1 MKIVGFQS
9 GHDTSYCILEDGKP
23 IIHEELE
30 RFSREKEKLEDGL
43 RMFFNYYSGDLSEI
57 KYFTFGNWGG
67 RSGKWAKQCGE
78 EKYTKQMEDLLDKSG
93 GKFYELSHH
102 MSHAANAFFSSNLD
116 DALILTMDGGG
127 TEGPGEVTAFTV
139 YTGKGN
145 KIKKRQVWGIDEFN
159 IGSVWNKVLRE
170 FGLSVGYPHGNQSG
184 TLMAMACMGSG
195 DQWLDMI
202 YNSIKNGSGIQFY
215 NTMDEQTKFDI
226 TNALQ
231 RATEQI
237 VEEVIREFLS
247 KYPNKNICLAG
258 GCALNSVFVGKIQE
272 WFPEIENIY
281 IPPVPYDSGLAIGSA
296 QYLWHQLLD
305 KPRIRW
311 DDNFTPYLGRSY
323 GLQDIEKTLNE
334 NEDIVEWK
342 TVEESDVLK
351 LLDDQ
356 KIISV
361 FGGGS
366 ESGRRALGNRSI
378 LADPRSPKMKDM
390 INEKVKH
397 RQWFRPFAPSI
408 LRDHVTDWFERDAD
422 SPYMTTVIKF
432 KEEVRD
438 KVPAVV
444 HFDGSARL
452 QTVTENDNFWYY
464 NFIKQWYKK
473 TGVPILLNTSFND
486 REPIVETPS
495 HAMNCYLGTNI
506 DYLYFYDFKILVSK
520 TFIY

>member
-9 GHDTSYCILEDGKP
+9 GHDTSYCVLENGKP

-43 RMFFNYYSGDLSEI
+43 RMFFNYYEGDISDV
-57 KYFTFGNWGG
+57 KHFTFGNYGG
-67 RSGKWAKQCGE
+67 RSGKWAEACGD
-78 EKYTKQMEDLLDKSG
+78 EKYTKLMKDSLDNSG
-93 GKFYELSHH
+93 GEFHELSHH
-102 MSHAANAFFSSNLD
+102 MCHAANAFFSSNLD
-116 DALILTMDGGG
+116 EALILTMDGGG
-127 TEGPGEVTAFTV
+127 TEHPGIPTAFTV

-145 KIKKRQVWGIDEFN
+145 KIKKRQVWDIKKFN
-159 IGSVWNKVLRE
+159 IGSVWNKILRG

-195 DQWLDMI
+195 DRWVDVI
-202 YNSIKNGSGIQFY
+202 YDSIKHGSNIQVY
-215 NTMDEQTKFDI
+215 KNLEEQAQFDI

-231 RATEQI
+231 RATER
-237 VEEVIREFLS
+237 VVKEVIDEFLN
-247 KYPNKNICLAG
+247 KYPSENICLAG
-258 GCALNSVFVGKIQE
+258 GCSLNSVFVGKIQE
-272 WFPEIENIY
+272 WFPRIKNVY

-305 KPRIRW
+305 KPRIKW
-311 DDNFTPYLGRSY
+311 DDNFTPYLGRTYDLKSIESE
-323 GLQDIEKTLNE
+323 LQTKDKK
-334 NEDIVEWK
+334 VKWK
-342 TVEESDVLK
+342 KVNESDVLD
-351 LLDDQ
+351 LLDKQ
-356 KIISV
+356 NIISV

-408 LRDHVTDWFERDAD
+408 LRDHVTNWFERDSD
-422 SPYMTTVIKF
+422 SPYMTTVLKF
-432 KEEVRD
+432 KKELRD

-452 QTVTENDNFWYY
+452 QTVTEKDNKWYY
-464 NFIKQWYKK
+464 NFIKKWYEK
-473 TGVPILLNTSFND
+473 TDVPILLNTSFND
-486 REPIVETPS
+486 REPIVETPE
-495 HAMNCYLGTNI
+495 HALNCYLKTNI
-506 DYLYFYDFKILVSK
+506 DHLYFYDFKILVSK
-520 TFIY
+520 I